1 MIFSGPIPLF
11 YQEGEDMM
19 AFGKGVH
26 RLSSILNFVS
36 GFCLVGM
43 TGLTCADVV
52 LRLFRHPILGS
63 YEIVGFLG
71 ATVAGFAMAYTT
83 MKGGHVAVAVL
94 VMQLSHRAQKA
105 IFIITHLL
113 AITLFSLLTWECI
126 GYGNDLRTSG
136 EVSLTLELSFF
147 PVLYGL
153 SLSSFVVCLVLWVD
167 LWGVLAGKKEP
178 WSRAGA

>member
-1 MIFSGPIPLF
+1 MI
-11 YQEGEDMM
+11 
-19 AFGKGVH
+19 AFGKGVY

>member
-1 MIFSGPIPLF
+1 MI
-11 YQEGEDMM
+11 

-43 TGLTCADVV
+43 TCLTCADVV
-52 LRLFRHPILGS
+52 LRLFRHPILGT

-71 ATVAGFAMAYTT
+71 ATVAGLAMAYTT

-94 VMQLSHRAQKA
+94 VMQLSRRIQRT
-105 IFIITHLL
+105 IFTITHLL
-113 AITLFSLLTWECI
+113 SIALFALLTWECI
-126 GYGNDLRTSG
+126 AYGNDLRIAG
-136 EVSLTLELSFF
+136 EVSLTLELPFF

>member
-1 MIFSGPIPLF
+1 MI
-11 YQEGEDMM
+11 
-19 AFGKGVH
+19 AFGKGVY

-36 GFCLVGM
+36 GFCLVGI

-136 EVSLTLELSFF
+136 EVSLTLELPFF

>member
-1 MIFSGPIPLF
+1 MI
-11 YQEGEDMM
+11 
-19 AFGKGVH
+19 AFGKGVY

-36 GFCLVGM
+36 GFCLVGI

>member
-1 MIFSGPIPLF
+1 MI
-11 YQEGEDMM
+11 
-19 AFGKGVH
+19 AFGKSVH

-52 LRLFRHPILGS
+52 LRLFRHPILGT

-71 ATVAGFAMAYTT
+71 ATIAGLAMAFTT

-94 VMQLSHRAQKA
+94 VMQLSRRIQTT
-105 IFIITHLL
+105 IFTITHLL
-113 AITLFSLLTWECI
+113 SIALFALLTWECI
-126 GYGNDLRTSG
+126 SYGNDLRTSG
-136 EVSLTLELSFF
+136 EVSLTLEFPFF

-153 SLSSFVVCLVLWVD
+153 ALSSFVVCLVLWVD